1 MTAALE
7 EGEWSAASTGRTLPP
22 GKTRY
27 TFYRRLGGPQGR
39 PGQAENIVPTF
50 IYIYIKRVGLPIN
63 KLYIYLYIFVMQIY
77 LLYIIQ
83 IIAIIYIIPVAAR
96 SKA

>member
-7 EGEWSAASTGRTLPP
+7 GCEWSAVHPGRTSPP

-39 PGQAENIVPTF
+39 CRACNT
-50 IYIYIKRVGLPIN
+50 
-63 KLYIYLYIFVMQIY
+63 
-77 LLYIIQ
+77 
-83 IIAIIYIIPVAAR
+83 
-96 SKA
+96 